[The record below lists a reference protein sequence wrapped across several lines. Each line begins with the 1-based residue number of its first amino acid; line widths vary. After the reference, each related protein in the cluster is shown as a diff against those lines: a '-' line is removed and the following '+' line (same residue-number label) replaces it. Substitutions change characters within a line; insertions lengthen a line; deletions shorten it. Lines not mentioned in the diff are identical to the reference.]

1 MGALSSVLEGGAFSS
16 APLDSASLQI
26 HCIDPRQSCFVFRV
40 KRETAPRPVL
50 RVPHEPS
57 HHRIRVHVL
66 QFFLSL
72 LVTVH
77 VEIVKPRLPVTCPL
91 APRRESCDRRM
102 KKAFSKGLARTSWN
116 GTSSSICAGR
126 TSQQYRAF

>member
-1 MGALSSVLEGGAFSS
+1 MLGARSSVLEGGAFSW

-26 HCIDPRQSCFVFRV
+26 HGIDPRQSCFVCRV
-40 KRETAPRPVL
+40 RRETAPGPVL

-66 QFFLSL
+66 QFFLFL

-77 VEIVKPRLPVTCPL
+77 VELDLPPSSARGIMRHTNEKTVFEGICSNELERLVL
-91 APRRESCDRRM
+91 RFVLVE
-102 KKAFSKGLARTSWN
+102 
-116 GTSSSICAGR
+116 
-126 TSQQYRAF
+126 

>member
-1 MGALSSVLEGGAFSS
+1 MTKTLGAPSWVLEGRAFSS
-16 APLDSASLQI
+16 VRLDLASLQI
-26 HCIDPRQSCFVFRV
+26 RCIDPRQSCFFFRV

-66 QFFLSL
+66 QFFLFL

-77 VEIVKPRLPVTCPL
+77 VEIVRPRLPELWHLRDKLGKPKC
-91 APRRESCDRRM
+91 
-102 KKAFSKGLARTSWN
+102 
-116 GTSSSICAGR
+116 
-126 TSQQYRAF
+126 